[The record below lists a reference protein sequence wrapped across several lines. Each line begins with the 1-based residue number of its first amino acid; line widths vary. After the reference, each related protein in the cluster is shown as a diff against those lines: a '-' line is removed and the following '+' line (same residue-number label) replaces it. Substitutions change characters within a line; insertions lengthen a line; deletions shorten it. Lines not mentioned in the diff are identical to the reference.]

1 MGLTMAVQERF
12 ETIKLMCQ
20 HRDTARDTR
29 KPEKVNVPA
38 SWKLS
43 PQQKAFIDAFAED
56 EPKKQ

>member
-1 MGLTMAVQERF
+1 MAAEGRF
-12 ETIKLMCQ
+12 ETAKPVCQ
-20 HRDTARDTR
+20 HRDTPR
-29 KPEKVNVPA
+29 KVHDHTSATVPA

>member
-1 MGLTMAVQERF
+1 MAVQERF